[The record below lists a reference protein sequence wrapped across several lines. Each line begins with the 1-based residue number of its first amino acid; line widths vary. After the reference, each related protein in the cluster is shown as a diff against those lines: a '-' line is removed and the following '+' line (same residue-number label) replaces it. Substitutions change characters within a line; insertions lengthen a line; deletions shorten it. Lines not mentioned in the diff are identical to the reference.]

1 MVYKQTREKEGQNMY
16 KRILVSTDGSR
27 LSQKAVK
34 AAARLAKACGAR
46 LTGVHAVP
54 PYLAPIYSEGS
65 SYGGLRVSRA
75 RFKEL
80 SEKQARKILAAV
92 EIEAETAG
100 VPYSSVLASNG
111 EPWRAILGAAR
122 SRKCDLIVM
131 ASHGRSGIAEMLMGS
146 ETRKVIA
153 HSKIPVLVYR

>member
-1 MVYKQTREKEGQNMY
+1 MY

-46 LTGVHAVP
+46 LAGIHVVP
-54 PYLAPIYSEGS
+54 PYLVPVYSEGS
-65 SYGGLRVSRA
+65 AYGGLRVSRG

-80 SEKQARKILAAV
+80 SQKQARKILAAV

-100 VPYSSVLASNG
+100 VPYSSVFATDP
-111 EPWRAILGAAR
+111 EPWRAILRAAR
-122 SRKCDLIVM
+122 SKKCDLIVM
-131 ASHGRSGIAEMLMGS
+131 ASHGRSGIAELLLGS
-146 ETRKVIA
+146 ETRKVLA